1 MVMKIRIRRKRL
13 SRSTGGD
20 LLIFIILILG
30 ATFSAMPMVYTISQA
45 FKPLNELFYFP
56 PRFFVRNPTLVNFY
70 DLFLLIGQSWI
81 PISRYLFNSI
91 VIIVL
96 SLLGN
101 LFFASL
107 AAFTLSKYNFRGKKL
122 YNEIIV
128 LSLMFAPAVVQIPNY
143 LIISSFGWINT
154 YWSIVVPRWGST
166 LGLYLMKQFIDAM
179 VDDFLLEA
187 AKIDGASTF
196 RIYWNIVMPIIKPA
210 WLTLLILEFQNLW
223 GTTGGEFIYAEHLK
237 TLPHALNQIIA
248 GGVARQGVAAA
259 VALIM
264 LLIPVIIFLINQSQ
278 IIETMGTSGLD

>member
-30 ATFSAMPMVYTISQA
+30 ATFSAMPVVYTISQA

-154 YWSIVVPRWGST
+154 
-166 LGLYLMKQFIDAM
+166 
-179 VDDFLLEA
+179 
-187 AKIDGASTF
+187 
-196 RIYWNIVMPIIKPA
+196 
-210 WLTLLILEFQNLW
+210 
-223 GTTGGEFIYAEHLK
+223 
-237 TLPHALNQIIA
+237 
-248 GGVARQGVAAA
+248 
-259 VALIM
+259 
-264 LLIPVIIFLINQSQ
+264 
-278 IIETMGTSGLD
+278 